1 MNILKYLLITVA
13 ILASSQAKSA
23 FITTNESD
31 LDAIFS
37 QSSFGLMPIDIR
49 IGLASEL
56 VLPDLLDITT
66 DAEVN
71 QLFDMHIGGINVVN
85 FYFIDTISACGGSI
99 SSSIV
104 GCGEFFGN
112 DFVVE
117 SSFAAGSFGGELL
130 AHELGHNLGLDHRS
144 GGLMNSSLNN
154 STTLND
160 TEVSNIRS
168 SQLVQTDGQS
178 FWIDI
183 NPVLIVASAS
193 IPLPVP
199 EPSTLVLLLLSFSL
213 LLKSGFK
220 KAK

>member
-99 SSSIV
+99 SSGIV

-160 TEVSNIRS
+160 TEVSNIHRNR
-168 SQLVQTDGQS
+168 LVQTDGQN

>member
-13 ILASSQAKSA
+13 ILASSQAKAA